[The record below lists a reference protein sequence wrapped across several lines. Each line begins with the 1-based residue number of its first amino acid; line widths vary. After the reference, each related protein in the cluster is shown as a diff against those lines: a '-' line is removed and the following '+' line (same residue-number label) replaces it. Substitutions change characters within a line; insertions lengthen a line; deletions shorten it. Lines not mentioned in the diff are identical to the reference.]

1 MKRGVGLNTFKSHR
15 VSTQQV
21 KKKCV
26 IPVKT
31 GIQFYGLFLD
41 SRWSLPRTPIRGGN
55 DDLKC
60 FHRKI
65 AKFRFY
71 LINFTKRRNDMTSPW
86 GDFRLTKESIID

>member
-1 MKRGVGLNTFKSHR
+1 MEIIRLSDVVIKFLTKLSDSFDQMKRGVDLNTFKSHR

-31 GIQFYGLFLD
+31 GIQIYGLFLD
-41 SRWSLPRTPIRGGN
+41 SRFRGN

-65 AKFRFY
+65 AQFRFY
-71 LINFTKRRNDMTSPW
+71 
-86 GDFRLTKESIID
+86 